1 MDQAGPACN
10 WKRLGAWVGFQ
21 VGVWDTEERPR
32 LLGAQGRFLTFEALD
47 S

>member
-1 MDQAGPACN
+1 MDQAGPVYN
-10 WKRLGAWVGFQ
+10 WKRLGARVGFQ
-21 VGVWDTEERPR
+21 VDVWDAEKRPC